1 MKPKSIKPWEFI
13 RPDGAFRL
21 EDPQRT
27 NYLYLPLVNEAG
39 MISVVTPGLN
49 GDTKT
54 GQHTFLTQPE
64 SVEDLH
70 NTRSSRNFWVY
81 VEGAGAWSAAGASA
95 AQAVAVEDE
104 QVTLEIG
111 FLWQKLVRT
120 NPRVG
125 LRAEITNLV
134 PPTIDQVEL
143 MRVTLTNITDH
154 PLKLTPTAAIPIYGR
169 SADNLRDHR
178 HVTSLLQRIRC
189 QAYGV
194 LVRPTLSFDE
204 RGHQPNTVTYA
215 VLGAEGDGAAPAG
228 FFPVVEDFIG
238 EGGALD
244 WPQAILQP
252 GAATSPAGTTVDGY
266 EALGGLR
273 FRPVT
278 LPSGGVCTYTL
289 ILAII
294 PAMAAGQEGI
304 EKLVQAYATS
314 ARFDDFLQQ
323 TEAWWQAKL
332 ANLAFKTGDETFNL
346 WAKWVT
352 IQPVFRRMFGNSY
365 LPYHDY
371 GRGGRGWRDLWQD
384 LLALMPMESTPIDG
398 LLHSNYA
405 GVRMDGSNA
414 TIIGSQ
420 PGEFKADRNNIPRVW
435 MDHGA
440 WPLVTTE
447 MYIDQT
453 GDLAFLLR
461 PQAYFKDN
469 HADRCQTHDLDWEPA
484 QGTQQHTASGAV
496 YSGSI
501 LEHLLVQHLT
511 AFFNVGE
518 HNNILTEG
526 ADWNDGMDMAHQRG
540 ESVAFTAFYAGNLR
554 QLCQMVREL
563 KSLGGGKV
571 ELLAELLPLLDTLT
585 QRVDYASPAAKQV
598 RLKEYFAKVRHAVSG
613 KKAAVAVDDLAADL
627 QTKADWLAEH
637 LRTQE
642 WMCSQA
648 GYAWFNGYYD
658 NDGLR
663 LEGDF
668 P

>member
-39 MISVVTPGLN
+39 MISVVTPGLH

-273 FRPVT
+273 CRQAAFARTPSSWPLFQRWLPVRKALRSWCRLTPPPPGSTISCSRQRPGGR
-278 LPSGGVCTYTL
+278 PSWLTWPSRPAMKHSTCGRNGSPSSRSSGVCSV
-289 ILAII
+289 I
-294 PAMAAGQEGI
+294 PTCPTTTTDAAAAAGAI
-304 EKLVQAYATS
+304 C
-314 ARFDDFLQQ
+314 
-323 TEAWWQAKL
+323 
-332 ANLAFKTGDETFNL
+332 
-346 WAKWVT
+346 
-352 IQPVFRRMFGNSY
+352 
-365 LPYHDY
+365 
-371 GRGGRGWRDLWQD
+371 GRI
-384 LLALMPMESTPIDG
+384 S
-398 LLHSNYA
+398 
-405 GVRMDGSNA
+405 
-414 TIIGSQ
+414 
-420 PGEFKADRNNIPRVW
+420 
-435 MDHGA
+435 
-440 WPLVTTE
+440 
-447 MYIDQT
+447 
-453 GDLAFLLR
+453 
-461 PQAYFKDN
+461 
-469 HADRCQTHDLDWEPA
+469 
-484 QGTQQHTASGAV
+484 
-496 YSGSI
+496 
-501 LEHLLVQHLT
+501 
-511 AFFNVGE
+511 
-518 HNNILTEG
+518 
-526 ADWNDGMDMAHQRG
+526 
-540 ESVAFTAFYAGNLR
+540 
-554 QLCQMVREL
+554 
-563 KSLGGGKV
+563 
-571 ELLAELLPLLDTLT
+571 
-585 QRVDYASPAAKQV
+585 
-598 RLKEYFAKVRHAVSG
+598 
-613 KKAAVAVDDLAADL
+613 
-627 QTKADWLAEH
+627 
-637 LRTQE
+637 
-642 WMCSQA
+642 
-648 GYAWFNGYYD
+648 
-658 NDGLR
+658 
-663 LEGDF
+663 
-668 P
+668 